1 MADEI
6 PLIVERDGKVLTLSL
21 NNVDKKNA
29 LTSEMMGALSA
40 ILEDVE
46 NYEDLRVIIIKGR
59 GSVFCSGADINN
71 WNPEELQE
79 LLFSLADCP

>member
-29 LTSEMMGALSA
+29 LTSEMCKE
-40 ILEDVE
+40 IIHFFDVAPPE
-46 NYEDLRVIIIKGR
+46 IKFEG
-59 GSVFCSGADINN
+59 
-71 WNPEELQE
+71 QT
-79 LLFSLADCP
+79 SLGVDKN